1 VNGVQYIERRSVS
14 QNNLPS
20 RRKLFLAAISDGPYA
35 IPKLTLPFRQRGVQ
49 ENPNLRAKNFI
60 FANPG
65 KDSPSLQS
73 FPNCFGTR

>member
-1 VNGVQYIERRSVS
+1 MNGVQYTERRSLC

-20 RRKLFLAAISDGPYA
+20 RRKMFLAAISDGPYA
-35 IPKLTLPFRQRGVQ
+35 IPNLTLPFRQRGVQ

-65 KDSPSLQS
+65 EDSPSLQN
-73 FPNCFGTR
+73 FPNCFVTR